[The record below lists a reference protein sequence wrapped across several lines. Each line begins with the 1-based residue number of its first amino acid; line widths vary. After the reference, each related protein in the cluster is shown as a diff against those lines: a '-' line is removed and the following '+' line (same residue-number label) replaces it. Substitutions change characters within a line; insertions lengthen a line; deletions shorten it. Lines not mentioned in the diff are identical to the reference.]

1 MNSKKL
7 IYSFIGLLTSSTIA
21 GLLVTNSTQAKTP
34 DSEDNSHHPSGQTTP
49 DQQGMMG
56 QVDQH
61 FITMMIPHHEQAVQ
75 MADLALTRAKRPE
88 IKQLAQA
95 IKKDQVREIQQ
106 MRTWYKAWYGKEV
119 PTMAMNRQQ
128 MMRMHQST
136 TDQGSNQGMMQMSMN
151 GNMKGMEVDLEALKN
166 ATDFDKEFIRQ
177 MIPHHQMAVK
187 MGQMVS
193 SKTTKPE
200 IRKLAQSII
209 KTQIAEI
216 SQMQQWYQAW
226 YKSSPTQS

>member
-1 MNSKKL
+1 MNSKTL

-21 GLLVTNSTQAKTP
+21 GLLVTNSTQAQTP
-34 DSEDNSHHPSGQTTP
+34 DSEHNSHHPSGKTTP

-75 MADLALTRAKRPE
+75 MADLALTRGKHPE

-95 IKKDQVREIQQ
+95 IKKDQVGEIQQ

-119 PTMAMNRQQ
+119 PKMAMNRQQ
-128 MMRMHQST
+128 MMRVHQNT
-136 TDQGSNQGMMQMSMN
+136 TAQGSNQGMMQMSMN
-151 GNMKGMEVDLEALKN
+151 GMQVDLEALKN

-187 MGQMVS
+187 MGQMVF

-209 KTQIAEI
+209 KTQTTEI
-216 SQMQQWYQAW
+216 NQMQQWNQAW
-226 YKSSPTQS
+226 YKSTQR

>member
-1 MNSKKL
+1 MNSKTL
-7 IYSFIGLLTSSTIA
+7 IYSFIGLVTSSTIA

-34 DSEDNSHHPSGQTTP
+34 DSEHNSHHPSGQNTA

-75 MADLALTRAKRPE
+75 MADLALTRAKHPE

-95 IKKDQVREIQQ
+95 IKKDQVGEIQQ

-119 PTMAMNRQQ
+119 PTMAMNRLQ

-136 TDQGSNQGMMQMSMN
+136 TGQGSNQGMMQMSMN
-151 GNMKGMEVDLEALKN
+151 GDMKGMEVDLEALKN

-187 MGQMVS
+187 MGQTVFG
-193 SKTTKPE
+193 KTTKPE

-209 KTQIAEI
+209 KTQSAEI
-216 SQMQQWYQAW
+216 SQMQQWYEAW
-226 YKSSPTQS
+226 YKSTPTQN

>member
-1 MNSKKL
+1 MNSKTL
-7 IYSFIGLLTSSTIA
+7 IHSFIGLLTSSTIA
-21 GLLVTNSTQAKTP
+21 GLLVTNITQAQTP
-34 DSEDNSHHPSGQTTP
+34 DSEHNSHHPSGQTTP
-49 DQQGMMG
+49 EQQGMMG

-61 FITMMIPHHEQAVQ
+61 FITMMISHHEQAVQ

-88 IKQLAQA
+88 IKQLAQG
-95 IKKDQVREIQQ
+95 IKKNQVREIQQ

-119 PTMAMNRQQ
+119 PAMAMNRQQ

-136 TDQGSNQGMMQMSMN
+136 IDQGRNQMMQMSMN
-151 GNMKGMEVDLEALKN
+151 GDMKGMEVDLEALKN

-200 IRKLAQSII
+200 IRTLAQSII
-209 KTQIAEI
+209 KTQTAEI

-226 YKSSPTQS
+226 YKSTPRQS